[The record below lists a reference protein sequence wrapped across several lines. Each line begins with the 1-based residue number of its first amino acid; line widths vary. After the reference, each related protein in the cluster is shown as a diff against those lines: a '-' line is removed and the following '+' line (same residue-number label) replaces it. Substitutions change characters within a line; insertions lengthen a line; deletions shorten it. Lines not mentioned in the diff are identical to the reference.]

1 MSSFFSVKHAETK
14 ASRIASLESRFK
26 TTKSKSQSK
35 ETNNNKSGDIVD
47 VDEDERGIKVTN
59 NNDDDRADRK
69 LKKKTKTNYNNNNNN
84 NNSNNNNNNRNDQ
97 ECSWCYESIKKFS
110 FFRSEEKK
118 KKKNIKLTAATVDED
133 NDDDDVIDIVREL
146 LGKNPRDIG
155 HVEDVLRTKLPKTK
169 TLMLENVDK
178 RVAFL
183 DKEVDAHRKMERR
196 QRFQN
201 LERVQMSNRARKKR
215 ASAMSNQTAITWE
228 TMKRVRKLWK
238 EYAIRE
244 IEEERKREKTERENT
259 RQKTTSFDECR
270 DRVSEEQGRKQK
282 DAWELFGAVVLVKR
296 HRRANLVGE
305 CGLVIRETKENVQ
318 MLRKKRSGVLG
329 TDNTKTCW
337 TNALIIVPKKSAE
350 IEITVR
356 VPNLNKGNEMEKK
369 IQIRL

>member
-35 ETNNNKSGDIVD
+35 ETNNNKSGDI

-110 FFRSEEKK
+110 FFGYLEKK

-244 IEEERKREKTERENT
+244 IEEERKREKTEREST

-270 DRVSEEQGRKQK
+270 DRVSEEQGRKRK
-282 DAWELFGAVVLVKR
+282 DAWELFGAVVSVKR

-318 MLRKKRSGVLG
+318 ILRKMHSGVLES
-329 TDNTKTCW
+329 DTCW

-350 IEITVR
+350 FEITVR
-356 VPNLNKGNEMEKK
+356 VPNLNKGIEMEKK